1 MLNEVRRPDAR
12 CLAALPIFPLPNAVL
27 LPGMVLPLSV
37 FEPRYIDLV
46 DHVLRRGCQVGV
58 PLLRPGYE
66 EDYKGRPEIEPV
78 FGVGRVLSHHVLPDG
93 RRFVRLQGL
102 GRVRLIEE
110 LAPRASFREV
120 ACEVLREDKP
130 MALDLIELLAAQV
143 ERIAS
148 SLGDEDAEAVRAL
161 LKIPDTRLMIYAVAA
176 FVPNVD
182 PDGPTDL
189 CNGRCPRLELQQ
201 RCLAAETTDER
212 VRLLLDGSVDI
223 SHDLSESGAFPVAVL
238 N

>member
-1 MLNEVRRPDAR
+1 MLDQARRPNAL

-37 FEPRYIDLV
+37 FEPRYIDLI
-46 DHVLRRGCQVGV
+46 DHVLRKGCQIGV

-66 EDYKGRPEIEPV
+66 EDYDGRPEIEPV

-110 LAPRASFREV
+110 LAPRAPFREV
-120 ACEVLREDKP
+120 ACEVLREDRP
-130 MALDLIELLAAQV
+130 VNLEHLELLAAQV
-143 ERIAS
+143 ELIAS

-161 LKIPDTRLMIYAVAA
+161 LKIPDPRLMVYAVAA

-182 PDGPTDL
+182 PDTPMGI

-201 RCLAAETTDER
+201 RCIAAETTDER
-212 VRLLLDGSVDI
+212 VRLLLDGSGDI